1 MKILFEKYVLIA
13 FVCNLSAFFL
23 IFESF
28 PFFGN
33 VFKFLRLGLQKKSP
47 YVSVVLDRFW
57 PYVAQGIFSSDKR
70 GEDPLP
76 PFEKNCDLAIA

>member
-1 MKILFEKYVLIA
+1 MA
-13 FVCNLSAFFL
+13 GVCNTSFYFIFKL
-23 IFESF
+23 I
-28 PFFGN
+28 
-33 VFKFLRLGLQKKSP
+33 VLQSMCLDCKKKSP